1 MKHTREDWTELL
13 SITLIVAVFCL
24 FAQVT
29 RLTEWGFGKPNL
41 MFLRNPGIHVRIDR
55 SLN

>member
-1 MKHTREDWTELL
+1 MKRTREDWTELL

-24 FAQVT
+24 FAQGT